1 MQMFRHEFNLNFSGY
16 KPLNYIETESFCGY
30 NPKNYFTM
38 PAFYFGKVINL
49 RLRMIFFYFCT
60 IMYSQQDIL
69 EFISNNRDLLREKFH
84 VTRIGIFGS
93 YARKEQTIQSDI
105 DIIVDFE
112 VNTQNLFELKLQLKQ
127 FFKDEFNID
136 VDICR
141 ERYIKPRFRKRIENE
156 AIYVE

>member
-1 MQMFRHEFNLNFSGY
+1 
-16 KPLNYIETESFCGY
+16 
-30 NPKNYFTM
+30 
-38 PAFYFGKVINL
+38 
-49 RLRMIFFYFCT
+49 
-60 IMYSQQDIL
+60 MYSQQDIL
-69 EFISNNRDLLREKFH
+69 EFISSNRNLLREKFH
-84 VTRIGIFGS
+84 ITRIGIFGS

-105 DIIVDFE
+105 DLIVDFE

-127 FFKDEFNID
+127 FFKDRFNID

>member
-1 MQMFRHEFNLNFSGY
+1 
-16 KPLNYIETESFCGY
+16 
-30 NPKNYFTM
+30 
-38 PAFYFGKVINL
+38 
-49 RLRMIFFYFCT
+49 
-60 IMYSQQDIL
+60 MYSQQEIL
-69 EFISNNRDLLREKFH
+69 QFISGNRSLLREKFH

-93 YARKEQTIQSDI
+93 YARKEQTNQSDI

-127 FFKDEFNID
+127 FFKNRFNID

-156 AIYVE
+156 SIYIN